1 MVDVDIAIRKG
12 NRVILPRTVFT
23 ARTGT
28 ITVLTGVSGSGKT
41 SLLKAMV
48 GAMPEDVEV
57 AGTVTVESKVSTSSE
72 TITKA
77 SKATN
82 WATQNQEINPLQL
95 SLKELA
101 CFRREQ
107 IAFVGQDPGAELPPL
122 MSVSRML
129 RELAPGADASE
140 LLRRVDLPENI
151 ASRRIHQLSG
161 GQQRRIALARA
172 LSRSP
177 KTIALDEPFAG
188 LDPKTAMVI
197 AHLLRAVADSGV
209 AIIFTAHQLPSLPIL
224 VENTVAVGN
233 GAEENG
239 VERQDRKSKTNNCRD
254 KAPSDRVLPG
264 TNEALKAGVT
274 KPTLAT
280 EAPTVLRVTDLT
292 CANSEKIPLFSHL
305 SFSVLGGSMVG
316 VKGPSGIGKSTL
328 LRCLAGLQDAE
339 EGTIECAGVIRNGRQ
354 RWPQRNRMMIQIISQ
369 DPASTLNPKMT
380 ALDAV
385 ARAARASVKS
395 RQAARREA
403 LRLLEKVGID
413 AKLAQHKPSHL
424 SGGQRQRVAIARS
437 LAVHPKLLL
446 CDEVTSA
453 LDHHAAAKV
462 MSVLAEINNV
472 DMGIVLV
479 SHDDELLR
487 SYCSEVVQL
496 RAVQHRSGSRA
507 IMKKPLSKRG

>member
-161 GQQRRIALARA
+161 G
-172 LSRSP
+172 
-177 KTIALDEPFAG
+177 
-188 LDPKTAMVI
+188 
-197 AHLLRAVADSGV
+197 
-209 AIIFTAHQLPSLPIL
+209 
-224 VENTVAVGN
+224 
-233 GAEENG
+233 
-239 VERQDRKSKTNNCRD
+239 
-254 KAPSDRVLPG
+254 
-264 TNEALKAGVT
+264 
-274 KPTLAT
+274 
-280 EAPTVLRVTDLT
+280 
-292 CANSEKIPLFSHL
+292 
-305 SFSVLGGSMVG
+305 
-316 VKGPSGIGKSTL
+316 
-328 LRCLAGLQDAE
+328 
-339 EGTIECAGVIRNGRQ
+339 
-354 RWPQRNRMMIQIISQ
+354 
-369 DPASTLNPKMT
+369 
-380 ALDAV
+380 
-385 ARAARASVKS
+385 
-395 RQAARREA
+395 
-403 LRLLEKVGID
+403 
-413 AKLAQHKPSHL
+413 
-424 SGGQRQRVAIARS
+424 
-437 LAVHPKLLL
+437 
-446 CDEVTSA
+446 
-453 LDHHAAAKV
+453 
-462 MSVLAEINNV
+462 
-472 DMGIVLV
+472 
-479 SHDDELLR
+479 
-487 SYCSEVVQL
+487 
-496 RAVQHRSGSRA
+496 
-507 IMKKPLSKRG
+507 